1 MRNKTTITNSQLELE
16 TKSLNLT
23 QARQKREKLSAIG
36 INFVS
41 NSEKRRHKFL
51 IQSND
56 AVKQS

>member
-41 NSEKRRHKFL
+41 N
-51 IQSND
+51 
-56 AVKQS
+56 